1 MRAPRDTAPE
11 SARSATET
19 PAAATDDDE
28 VYAPEYA
35 AASLALPAEDSL
47 PLYRRVT
54 AMLLREIEQGRL
66 PPGAL
71 VPPEVELAQRLG
83 VSRHT
88 MRAGIEALVREGR
101 LERRRGRGTIVRQPP
116 VQQSL
121 ARFYSVAGEMR
132 RRGVALETRV
142 LKRGRLTPGDALAA
156 VACAG
161 LALDDPHAIGYLLR
175 LRLMDGAPLLLEWIT
190 FPVALDASLSRE
202 PLLGAPD
209 RAAQPFYDALDRAG
223 VHVTR
228 ATEAIHAVACSRAD
242 ARLLAC
248 PTGAP
253 LLRVER
259 VGYAGDRPVEW
270 RRALIRGDRY
280 SFTAELTE
288 PTGSG
293 DFE

>member
-1 MRAPRDTAPE
+1 MRPIRDTAPP
-11 SARSATET
+11 
-19 PAAATDDDE
+19 PAHPASGTATDGGE
-28 VYAPEYA
+28 SRARA
-35 AASLALPAEDSL
+35 QISASLTLPAEDSG

-54 AMLLREIEQGRL
+54 ALLLREIEQGRL

-71 VPPEVELAQRLG
+71 IPPEVELARRLG

-101 LERRRGRGTIVRQPP
+101 LERRRGHGTIVRQPP

-132 RRGVALETRV
+132 RRGTALETRV
-142 LKRGRLTPGDALAA
+142 LRRGRLTPGHALAA
-156 VACAG
+156 AACIN
-161 LALDDPHAIGYLLR
+161 LALDDPRAIGYLMR

-190 FPVALDASLSRE
+190 FPVALDEGLSRE
-202 PLLGAPD
+202 PVPGAPD
-209 RAAQPFYDALDRAG
+209 RAVQPFYDSLNRAG

-228 ATEAIHAVACSRAD
+228 ATEAIHAVACSRPD

>member
-1 MRAPRDTAPE
+1 MRASQDTVPQSSNPKLGTAADATIGDE
-11 SARSATET
+11 SRERERLSAE
-19 PAAATDDDE
+19 
-28 VYAPEYA
+28 
-35 AASLALPAEDSL
+35 LALPIAGSL

-54 AMLLREIEQGRL
+54 ALLLREIEQGRL

-101 LERRRGRGTIVRQPP
+101 LERRRGHGTIVRQPH

-132 RRGVALETRV
+132 RRGATLETRV
-142 LKRGRLTPGDALAA
+142 LSRGRLTPGHALAA
-156 VACAG
+156 SASAS
-161 LALDDPHAIGYLLR
+161 LDLDDPRAIGYLFR
-175 LRLMDGAPLLLEWIT
+175 QRLMDGEPLLLEWIT
-190 FPVALDASLSRE
+190 FPLTLDVSLPRE
-202 PLLGAPD
+202 PIPGEPD

-228 ATEAIHAVACSRAD
+228 ASETIHAVACARSD
-242 ARLLAC
+242 AHLLAY
-248 PTGAP
+248 PAGAP

-280 SFTAELTE
+280 SFTAELTD
-288 PTGSG
+288 PTDSG

>member
-1 MRAPRDTAPE
+1 MRASRDIAPPPTDPASQ
-11 SARSATET
+11 SAAG
-19 PAAATDDDE
+19 
-28 VYAPEYA
+28 APIQDGRREQGPVS
-35 AASLALPAEDSL
+35 ASLALPAEDSL

-54 AMLLREIEQGRL
+54 ALLLREIEQGRL

-101 LERRRGRGTIVRQPP
+101 LERRRGHGTVVRQPP

-132 RRGVALETRV
+132 RRGATLETRV
-142 LKRGRLTPGDALAA
+142 LSRGRLTPGHALAA
-156 VACAG
+156 GAS
-161 LALDDPHAIGYLLR
+161 LALNHPRAIGYLFR
-175 LRLMDGAPLLLEWIT
+175 LRLMDGEPLLLEWIT
-190 FPVALDASLSRE
+190 FPMEVDATLPRE
-202 PLLGAPD
+202 PSPGEPD
-209 RAAQPFYDALDRAG
+209 RAAQPFYDALDHAG

-228 ATEAIHAVACSRAD
+228 ATEAIHAVACSPSD
-242 ARLLAC
+242 APLLGC

-259 VGYAGDRPVEW
+259 AGYAGDRPVEW

-280 SFTAELTE
+280 SFTAELTN